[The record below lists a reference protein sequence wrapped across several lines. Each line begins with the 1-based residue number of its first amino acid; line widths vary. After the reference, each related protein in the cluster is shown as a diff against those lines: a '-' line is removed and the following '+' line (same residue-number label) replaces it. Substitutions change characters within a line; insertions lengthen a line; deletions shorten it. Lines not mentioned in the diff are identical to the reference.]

1 MLLVVMGYK
10 YDRNGFSYKQT
21 RIRWRNKHFGYN
33 FVKSSKNLCNPHTC
47 FFHKHNDISIMKA
60 QI

>member
-33 FVKSSKNLCNPHTC
+33 FV
-47 FFHKHNDISIMKA
+47 
-60 QI
+60 